1 MGRIIELQNVSA
13 YYKIG
18 RELYVRAVDGVSLSV
33 EEGKIL
39 GIAGE
44 SGCGKTTLI
53 KVCTASIK
61 PPLTVAGGNVFY
73 YMEGKRIALL
83 ALNEKELRRLRW
95 KFFTLVPQAAMNSLN
110 PVKKVGAI
118 FSETLRACIRSMDK
132 ARIKEIV
139 HECLHS
145 LGLPSEVLGMY
156 PCQLSGGM
164 KQRIVVALATITIPK
179 VIFCDEPTTGLDL
192 VTQKGI
198 LQFLQ
203 EKAKAANSTLI
214 LVSHDIGIQAQ
225 VTDILAIAYAGKIV
239 EIGPTEEIFARPLH
253 PYTIRLISSLPVIGD
268 RSSKAGLVGTP
279 PSLIR
284 PPQGCRFHP
293 RCVLAEDICERKE
306 PPLIERRPNHYVA
319 CFKSGEVRG

>member
-1 MGRIIELQNVSA
+1 MGGIIELRNVSA

-18 RELYVRAVDGVSLSV
+18 RDLYVRAVDGISFSV

-61 PPLTVAGGNVFY
+61 PPLTMAGGNVFY
-73 YMEGKRIALL
+73 CVEGKRIDLL
-83 ALNEKELRRLRW
+83 ALNEEELRRLRW
-95 KFFTLVPQAAMNSLN
+95 EFFTLVPQAAMNSLN
-110 PVKKVGAI
+110 PVKKIGAI
-118 FSETLRACIRSMDK
+118 FSETLRACTKSTNK
-132 ARIKEIV
+132 GRIKEIV
-139 HECLHS
+139 HEVLDS

-156 PCQLSGGM
+156 ACQLSGGM
-164 KQRIVVALATITIPK
+164 KQRIVVALATVTTPRI
-179 VIFCDEPTTGLDL
+179 VFCDEPTTGLDL

-203 EKAKAANSTLI
+203 ERAKTANSTLI

-225 VTDILAIAYAGKIV
+225 VTDMLAIAYAGKIV

-253 PYTIRLISSLPVIGD
+253 PYTIKLISSLPVIGD
-268 RSSKAGLVGTP
+268 RSSKAGLAGTP

-293 RCVLAEDICERKE
+293 RCVLAGDICETNE
-306 PPLIERRPNHYVA
+306 PPLIGVRPNHYVA
-319 CFKSGEVRG
+319 CFKSGEVER